1 MSKPYDCGIFL
12 SRFPYYGVDVFKNA
26 NAAYLNFGVATRQC
40 EATTYAARRIPSPL
54 NIGIENSRR
63 FRALPVYSTLAAYG
77 RKGYR
82 DLLIRQIELARAI
95 ARFVL
100 SEPRLQLLP
109 EKRRAE
115 HYDPINEIYIVV
127 LFRAKQEA
135 VNTHLVQRINATR
148 EIYVSG
154 TIWDNQPAARFA
166 VANWQVD
173 VERDIAL
180 IKKVLLAVLQSSSE

>member
-1 MSKPYDCGIFL
+1 
-12 SRFPYYGVDVFKNA
+12 
-26 NAAYLNFGVATRQC
+26 
-40 EATTYAARRIPSPL
+40 
-54 NIGIENSRR
+54 
-63 FRALPVYSTLAAYG
+63 LAAYG
-77 RKGYR
+77 RQGYR
-82 DLLIRQIELARAI
+82 DILIRQIELARAI

-109 EKRRAE
+109 EKRCAE

-135 VNTHLVQRINATR
+135 VNTHLVQQINATR

-154 TIWDNQPAARFA
+154 TLWDNQPAARFA

-180 IKKVLLAVLQSSSE
+180 IKKVLLAVLQSSS